1 MQKSSSG
8 VSLLSGS
15 FFFFLTRE
23 VMARVPSTRRN
34 ENPRANAYKNLFFF
48 LFPGVHLGLQTH
60 IPTHVIAE
68 FVRTLQ
74 QGRFSFKRDFLTS
87 DTVLK
92 AGGVL
97 YYFR

>member
-1 MQKSSSG
+1 MATHSSI
-8 VSLLSGS
+8 L
-15 FFFFLTRE
+15 
-23 VMARVPSTRRN
+23 AWN
-34 ENPRANAYKNLFFF
+34 
-48 LFPGVHLGLQTH
+48 
-60 IPTHVIAE
+60 
-68 FVRTLQ
+68 Q

>member
-1 MQKSSSG
+1 
-8 VSLLSGS
+8 
-15 FFFFLTRE
+15 
-23 VMARVPSTRRN
+23 MARVPSTRRS
-34 ENPRANAYKNLFFF
+34 ENPRANAYKNLF
-48 LFPGVHLGLQTH
+48 LKFPGVHLGLQTH
-60 IPTHVIAE
+60 IPTHVIAV

-74 QGRFSFKRDFLTS
+74 CGRFSFKRDFLTG

>member
-8 VSLLSGS
+8 VSLLSDS
-15 FFFFLTRE
+15 FFFFLTGE
-23 VMARVPSTRRN
+23 FMARVPSTRRN
-34 ENPRANAYKNLFFF
+34 ENPRANAYKNLFF
-48 LFPGVHLGLQTH
+48 LISWVHLGLQTH

-74 QGRFSFKRDFLTS
+74 RGRFSFKRDFLTS